1 MRQMSDTKELLERA
15 WRLAPQP
22 EDVMDSL
29 IRRRARKERNRRI
42 ATGVLAIVV
51 ALVSLV
57 ALIRT
62 FRTVE
67 RPASEPTP
75 SAPEGIFADV
85 GGWIASS
92 NDGIKDGPLG
102 IWAVDPTRPN
112 DPEARIRLS
121 DRPGTP
127 LAWSSDGS
135 KLLILRTRCPR
146 CSPVEAQMTRE
157 SPGVILGCPRCAG
170 TFWVTLFVLNADGT
184 ETRVVTNN
192 PKVGGGP
199 WLDPRVWIY
208 GGSFSPDGSQV
219 VFAASVERVHGIYTV
234 DADGGTPRL
243 VLAARPPTGVFNPAF
258 SPDGAQIAYLD
269 LELAR
274 PAGPEGPRLQSPSL
288 RVVNADGTGVR
299 VLQDVCD
306 PSQRAGGPA
315 WSPTGPTSRTA
326 ASFRSGWSAP
336 TAPGSRRPYRGETPT
351 GRRTDHASRSSF
363 PIRAILPSP
372 TLTART
378 SRYSDTQHMPGPGTH
393 CLQLCLVSSPQR
405 AQVSLPRG
413 FTRSLWWCWS
423 ACSSV
428 VVEQGARMHRNARW
442 GHVAMN
448 DTAAGILARLRAAR
462 LVSRRLA
469 ACAFVASGRCSRWS
483 LTGPT
488 DGRRRAL
495 SDGAIAWD
503 PVT

>member
-1 MRQMSDTKELLERA
+1 MSDTKELLERA
-15 WRLAPQP
+15 RARFTPP
-22 EDVMDSL
+22 EGVMESL
-29 IRRRARKERNRRI
+29 IRRRTRRGRNRRI
-42 ATGVLAIVV
+42 AAAVVAIIV
-51 ALVSLV
+51 ALVSFA

-92 NDGIKDGPLG
+92 NDSIKDGPLG

-112 DPEARIRLS
+112 DPEARIQLS

-146 CSPVEAQMTRE
+146 CSPVEAQITRE
-157 SPGVILGCPRCAG
+157 SPGVIPGCPRCAG
-170 TFWVTLFVLNADGT
+170 PFWVTLFVLNADGT

-199 WLDPRVWIY
+199 WLDPGVWIY

-315 WSPTGPTSRTA
+315 WSPDGTQIAYSCEFSIWVVSADGSGIAKTLPGRNPYWSPDGSRIAFELPQSRGRGLAIADVDGTNVQTFGHGAHVGPWNPLLPAMPGEPNPAATGSGLAAPFVYAIVLLGVVGVLVLAWRARRRTA
-326 ASFRSGWSAP
+326 AR
-336 TAPGSRRPYRGETPT
+336 
-351 GRRTDHASRSSF
+351 
-363 PIRAILPSP
+363 
-372 TLTART
+372 
-378 SRYSDTQHMPGPGTH
+378 
-393 CLQLCLVSSPQR
+393 
-405 AQVSLPRG
+405 
-413 FTRSLWWCWS
+413 
-423 ACSSV
+423 
-428 VVEQGARMHRNARW
+428 
-442 GHVAMN
+442 
-448 DTAAGILARLRAAR
+448 
-462 LVSRRLA
+462 
-469 ACAFVASGRCSRWS
+469 
-483 LTGPT
+483 
-488 DGRRRAL
+488 
-495 SDGAIAWD
+495 
-503 PVT
+503 